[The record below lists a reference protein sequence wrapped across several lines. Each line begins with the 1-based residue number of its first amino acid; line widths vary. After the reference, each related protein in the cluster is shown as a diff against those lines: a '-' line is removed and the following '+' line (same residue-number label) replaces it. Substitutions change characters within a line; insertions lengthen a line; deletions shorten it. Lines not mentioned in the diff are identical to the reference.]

1 MIQLEIFT
9 ALNDAKE
16 SGLFLARCGH
26 FPTIY
31 KRYDNEYILVSKG
44 EWPPKKAW
52 PFLKWDGED
61 WLPVLAKMETLEE
74 AFEAT
79 GLFVLLGHE
88 PVVVE
93 FPGITFDIFLKE
105 SHVPTGAWIISDSN
119 PDFSVRHL
127 KPPIQFDEEEDAVEI
142 PTQSP

>member
-1 MIQLEIFT
+1 MRLLHTLIE
-9 ALNDAKE
+9 AKE
-16 SGLFLARCGH
+16 AGMFLARCRH

-31 KRYDNEYILVSKG
+31 KRYDNEYILVSLG

-61 WLPVLAKMETLEE
+61 WVPVLAKMETLEE

-79 GLFVLLGHE
+79 GLFVLLGHQ
-88 PVVVE
+88 PIVVE

-105 SHVPTGAWIISDSN
+105 SHVPTGAWIIRESDPN
-119 PDFSVRHL
+119 FSVKYL
-127 KPPIQFDEEEDAVEI
+127 KPPRHFDDEEESVEI
-142 PTQSP
+142 SVQSP

>member
-1 MIQLEIFT
+1 MEIFET
-9 ALNDAKE
+9 LDAAKDA
-16 SGLFLARCGH
+16 GAFLARCGH

-31 KRYDNEYILVSKG
+31 KRLDHEYILVSKG
-44 EWPPKKAW
+44 EWPPRKSW

-61 WLPVLAKMETLEE
+61 WVPVLARLDTLEM
-74 AFEAT
+74 ALEAT

-105 SHVPTGAWIISDSN
+105 SHVPAG
-119 PDFSVRHL
+119 
-127 KPPIQFDEEEDAVEI
+127 KGGC
-142 PTQSP
+142 

>member
-1 MIQLEIFT
+1 MEIFT
-9 ALNDAKE
+9 TLIDAKE
-16 SGLFLARCGH
+16 AGMFLVRCRL

-52 PFLKWDGED
+52 PFLKWDGEY
-61 WLPVLAKMETLEE
+61 WVPVLARMETQEE

-79 GLFVLLGHE
+79 GLFILLGHQ
-88 PVVVE
+88 PIVVE

-105 SHVPTGAWIISDSN
+105 SHVPTGAWIIRESEPN
-119 PDFSVRHL
+119 FSVKYL
-127 KPPIQFDEEEDAVEI
+127 KPPIQFDEEEESVEI
-142 PTQSP
+142 PVQSP

>member
-1 MIQLEIFT
+1 MEIFT
-9 ALNDAKE
+9 TLNDAKE
-16 SGLFLARCGH
+16 SGKFLARCGH

-31 KRYDNEYILVSKG
+31 KRYDKEYILVSKG
-44 EWPPKKAW
+44 EWPPKMAW

-61 WLPVLAKMETLEE
+61 WLPVLARLDTLEE

-79 GLFVLLGHE
+79 GLFVLLGHQ

-105 SHVPTGAWIISDSN
+105 SHVPTGAWIISEADPN
-119 PDFSVRHL
+119 CAVKYL
-127 KPPIQFDEEEDAVEI
+127 KPPSWLDDDEDSVEI
-142 PTQSP
+142 SVQSP

>member
-1 MIQLEIFT
+1 MEIFAT
-9 ALNDAKE
+9 LDEAKE
-16 SGLFLARCGH
+16 SGGFLARCGH

-31 KRYDNEYILVSKG
+31 KRFDDEYILVSKG

-61 WLPVLAKMETLEE
+61 WLPVLARMETIEE

-79 GLFVLLGHE
+79 GLFILLGHK
-88 PVVVE
+88 PLVVE

-105 SHVPTGAWIISDSN
+105 AHVPTGAWIISESAPN
-119 PDFSVRHL
+119 YSVKYL
-127 KPPIQFDEEEDAVEI
+127 KPPDFAADEDETIEI
-142 PTQSP
+142 PVH